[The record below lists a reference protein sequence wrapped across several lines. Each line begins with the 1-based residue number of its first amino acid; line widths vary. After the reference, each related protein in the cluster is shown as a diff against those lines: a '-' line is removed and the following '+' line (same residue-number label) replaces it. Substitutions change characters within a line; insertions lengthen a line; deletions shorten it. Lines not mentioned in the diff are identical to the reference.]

1 MDEAKNTDR
10 EEKGAEGNLGGIL
23 DSMLKNPELIQKIS
37 GVLSGLNNQE
47 NPPADSRAAE
57 SGDDV
62 EIPASSP
69 DTDELSKKLSA
80 LLENK
85 ELMAALPGILSGLR
99 PPGPAGH
106 GGHHHGHHGHHHKPG
121 ADKKIALMC
130 ALKPYLSGRRR
141 EMIDYLIKVNKL
153 SDIFHSLT

>member
-1 MDEAKNTDR
+1 
-10 EEKGAEGNLGGIL
+10 
-23 DSMLKNPELIQKIS
+23 
-37 GVLSGLNNQE
+37 
-47 NPPADSRAAE
+47 
-57 SGDDV
+57 
-62 EIPASSP
+62 
-69 DTDELSKKLSA
+69 
-80 LLENK
+80 
-85 ELMAALPGILSGLR
+85 MAALPGILSGLR